1 MKNYTVYQKNGQII
15 SSGTCQDELFG
26 FGLNYEC
33 SILEILSDPS
43 LQYIKNG
50 QVVDMPPKPD
60 GEFEFDYATEQ
71 WKPNT
76 AMQWMMV
83 RSKRNQL
90 LTASDWTQLP
100 DVPIA
105 TKEAWAEYRQAL
117 RDVTNQPDPFTIQWP
132 TMPE

>member
-1 MKNYTVYQKNGQII
+1 MKNFIAYE
-15 SSGTCQDELFG
+15 SSGKILSTGVCQDETFTMQGPLVMEG
-26 FGLNYEC
+26 VAN
-33 SILEILSDPS
+33 DAT
-43 LQYIKNG
+43 QYIKNG

-60 GEFEFDYATEQ
+60 GEFEFDYAAEQ

-83 RSKRNQL
+83 RSQRNQL

-100 DVPIA
+100 DVPLA